1 MLSKMFKTGIID
13 FPEHAGTPVAV
24 LVGHG
29 GLGRSLADAP
39 VVEVPRGGPQ
49 SVADVTHRRAACKLA
64 ENHADQLAPCV
75 KALAELV
82 GVALADDAS
91 DYFFFG
97 RVAIACAKS
106 VILCRHKDKF
116 FSHRKGRKIPDLCP
130 YLSKKIYLGRY

>member
-13 FPEHAGTPVAV
+13 FPEHAGIPVAV

-29 GLGRSLADAP
+29 GLGRSIADAQ

-49 SVADVTHRRAACKLA
+49 SVADVTHRRADCKLA

-82 GVALADDAS
+82 GVALADDAP
-91 DYFFFG
+91 DYFFSG
-97 RVAIACAKS
+97 ESLLLAQKVLYYAAIKISFFLTAK
-106 VILCRHKDKF
+106 VGKF
-116 FSHRKGRKIPDLCP
+116 PTFALIFQ
-130 YLSKKIYLGRY
+130 KKLI